1 MSMRNKSVP
10 KLARTFAN
18 FSFQSLSV
26 QRITS
31 PRLKLREMLSYFD
44 SSGQACCY
52 AVVIAQGRAHD
63 RGHTSSVYCL
73 EINGFGVEEQIHG
86 NPFRLRDC
94 NRFLWDNEDLRTKE
108 INIGSIVFVDRF
120 GSFLG
125 STGLKMVI
133 S

>member
-1 MSMRNKSVP
+1 
-10 KLARTFAN
+10 
-18 FSFQSLSV
+18 
-26 QRITS
+26 
-31 PRLKLREMLSYFD
+31 MLSYFD
-44 SSGQACCY
+44 SSGQGCSY

>member
-1 MSMRNKSVP
+1 MFNR
-10 KLARTFAN
+10 F
-18 FSFQSLSV
+18 LS
-26 QRITS
+26 RENPENTS
-31 PRLKLREMLSYFD
+31 PGLKLRKMLSYFD
-44 SSGQACCY
+44 SSDQACSY

-73 EINGFGVEEQIHG
+73 QINGFGVEEQVHG
-86 NPFRLRDC
+86 NPFRLLDC

-108 INIGSIVFVDRF
+108 INIGSIVFVDRL
-120 GSFLG
+120 GNFLG

>member
-1 MSMRNKSVP
+1 MSGACASKSVP
-10 KLARTFAN
+10 KIGAN
-18 FSFQSLSV
+18 FSLPWLSV

-31 PRLKLREMLSYFD
+31 PGLKLRKLLSYFD

-73 EINGFGVEEQIHG
+73 EINGFGIEEQIHG
-86 NPFRLRDC
+86 NPFRLLDC
-94 NRFLWDNEDLRTKE
+94 NRFLWDNEDLRRKE

-125 STGLKMVI
+125 STGSKMVI